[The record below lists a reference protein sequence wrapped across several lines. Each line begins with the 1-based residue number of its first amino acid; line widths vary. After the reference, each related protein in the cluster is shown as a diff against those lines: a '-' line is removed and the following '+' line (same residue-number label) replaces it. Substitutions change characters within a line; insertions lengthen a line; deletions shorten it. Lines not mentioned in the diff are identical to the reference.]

1 MPDAVIEEDLTIDG
15 DLIAMESNV
24 AIKGR
29 ITGDVRALSVDVQPG
44 GIVKGSVS
52 AERVT
57 ISGELTGNVSCSD
70 LSLNET
76 AKVEADMTA
85 KTLSSTKGSHV
96 IGRVEI
102 RGS

>member
-29 ITGDVRALSVDVQPG
+29 ITGDVRALAVNVQPG
-44 GIVKGSVS
+44 GVVKGTVT

-57 ISGELTGNVSCSD
+57 ISGELTGTVSCTD
-70 LSLNET
+70 LALNET
-76 AKVEADMTA
+76 AKVEADLTA
-85 KTLSSTKGSHV
+85 KTLSSEKGSHLV
-96 IGRVEI
+96 GKVEI
-102 RGS
+102 RG

>member
-29 ITGDVRALSVDVQPG
+29 ITGDVRALAVNVQPG
-44 GIVKGSVS
+44 GVVKGTVT

-57 ISGELTGNVSCSD
+57 ISGELTGTVSCSD

-76 AKVEADMTA
+76 ARVEADLKA
-85 KTLSSTKGSHV
+85 KTLSSQKGSHV
-96 IGRVEI
+96 VGKVEI
-102 RGS
+102 RG